1 MLKNAMIKNKLTLKY
16 FNDNE
21 TTNTLWGIESE
32 KNKSKL
38 FINHNNDYWV
48 TKQDSFGRILE
59 IITIEL
65 KIIDIKY
72 LQPQK
77 DINNQEKIIKERN
90 KLKILAQAKII
101 GERLLSD
108 NKEFFINKETTELGD
123 LLKKNFY
130 ILKNQTDNFIIKI
143 LTPLLQL
150 IENGEYYK
158 WEKLEDKSGYWRELK
173 EKDLVPIG
181 SEVSMN
187 FKTGKNMLKL

>member
-1 MLKNAMIKNKLTLKY
+1 MLKNAMIKNKLILKY

-21 TTNTLWGIESE
+21 TTNTLWGIEPE

-77 DINNQEKIIKERN
+77 DINNQDKIIKERN

-108 NKEFFINKETTELGD
+108 NKEFFR
-123 LLKKNFY
+123 KNHR
-130 ILKNQTDNFIIKI
+130 LSI
-143 LTPLLQL
+143 LTKALDRMPL
-150 IENGEYYK
+150 E
-158 WEKLEDKSGYWRELK
+158 RR
-173 EKDLVPIG
+173 
-181 SEVSMN
+181 
-187 FKTGKNMLKL
+187 NMLFLKSDKFISEKTL